1 MTTGTEL
8 ERLARVETTL
18 KYVQQSQR
26 QLVDRMERM
35 EWRLEEMQ
43 EGGRKARYMIMGAAA
58 LGSAIM
64 GLLPIIYDIFK
75 NGAGG

>member
-1 MTTGTEL
+1 M
-8 ERLARVETTL
+8 ARVETTL
-18 KYVQQSQR
+18 KYLQQSQQ

-35 EWRLEEMQ
+35 ERRLEEMQ

-58 LGSAIM
+58 LGSAVM
-64 GLLPIIYDIFK
+64 GALPILYEIFR

>member
-18 KYVQQSQR
+18 KYMQHSQE
-26 QLVDRMERM
+26 QMVARMERM
-35 EWRLEEMQ
+35 ERKLEEMQ

-58 LGSAIM
+58 LGSAVM
-64 GLLPIIYDIFK
+64 GALPIVFDILR
-75 NGAGG
+75 GG